1 NKPNVV
7 GKGHA
12 WMFDLDYLT
21 NSINYEPVSKENQAN
36 KFASPKAKNIAGIQ
50 ANNDQSANSEE
61 IDLHEEHFVLP
72 IWSAYSTT
80 AKSSE
85 DKIAKTTDVKTCEKP
100 VSQVEQIFLEE
111 LEKLKRQDKEA
122 NNAARKE
129 TTHENQDANTNST
142 NLLNVV
148 STPISI
154 VGLLRALNDGEP
166 SYPDYPLMPYLID
179 IYANPSEG
187 IFTDSSYDD
196 KGVLTDFNNLETIV
210 NVSPTSTIRI
220 HTIHPKTQILRDP
233 LSAVQTRSKV
243 NKNFEAHALVW
254 ILVEFPFGKKAIG
267 TKWVY
272 RNKKDERGVVVRNKA
287 RLVSQGHRQEE
298 GIAYDEVFSLV
309 AKIEAIRIFLAFASS
324 MGFIVYQM
332 YVKSAFLYGKINEEV
347 MCHNLLVL

>member
-1 NKPNVV
+1 
-7 GKGHA
+7 
-12 WMFDLDYLT
+12 MFDLDYLT

-36 KFASPKAKNIAGIQ
+36 KFASPKANNIAGIQ

-61 IDLHEEHFVLP
+61 IYLHEEHFVLP

-80 AKSSE
+80 IKSSE

-111 LEKLKRQDKEA
+111 LEKVKRQDKEA

-129 TTHENQDANTNST
+129 TTHENQDANTNNT
-142 NLLNVV
+142 NLLNAV

-166 SYPDYPLMPYLID
+166 SYPDYPLMPYLMD
-179 IYANPSEG
+179 IYSNPSEG

-196 KGVLTDFNNLETIV
+196 KGVLTDFNNLETTV

-243 NKNFEAHALVW
+243 NKNSEAHAL
-254 ILVEFPFGKKAIG
+254 KAIG

-272 RNKKDERGVVVRNKA
+272 RNKKDEKGVVVRNKA

-298 GIAYDEVFSLV
+298 RIAYDEVFSLV

-324 MGFIVYQM
+324 MG
-332 YVKSAFLYGKINEEV
+332 
-347 MCHNLLVL
+347 